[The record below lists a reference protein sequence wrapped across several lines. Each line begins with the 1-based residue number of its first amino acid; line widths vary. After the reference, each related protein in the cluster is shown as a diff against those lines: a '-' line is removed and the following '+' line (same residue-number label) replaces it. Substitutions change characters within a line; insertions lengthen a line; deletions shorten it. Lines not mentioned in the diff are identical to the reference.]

1 MEWDTSR
8 AVLSQDFFDSS
19 ECFVFPYTFQ
29 IIYSSSAK
37 NSIGTLK
44 GIALNL

>member
-1 MEWDTSR
+1 MEWDTSC

-19 ECFVFPYTFQ
+19 EYFVFPYTFQ

-37 NSIGTLK
+37 NSMGTLK